1 MSKMPEAWTLYVWWV
16 SVHSPPPDGYHLT
29 LLHGDEECKE
39 SVQDRPYI
47 SRPSRT
53 QQLLN
58 PKLVPELKPNVPEEF
73 TKK

>member
-1 MSKMPEAWTLYVWWV
+1 MMPNGV
-16 SVHSPPPDGYHLT
+16 
-29 LLHGDEECKE
+29 ECKE

-58 PKLVPELKPNVPEEF
+58 PKLVPELKPSVPEEF